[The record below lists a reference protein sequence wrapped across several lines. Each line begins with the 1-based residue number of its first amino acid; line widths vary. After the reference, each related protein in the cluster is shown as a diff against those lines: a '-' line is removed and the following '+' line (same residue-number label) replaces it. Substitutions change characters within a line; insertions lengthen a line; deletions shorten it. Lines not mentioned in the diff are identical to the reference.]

1 MAERLPFKSS
11 DFLRGLRVANQSALA
26 GIIDACSQDS
36 PKAVRDSIS
45 RAGGG
50 GVSTVISQVSS
61 ALSVLADYAYVKGL
75 NPQDQLLAED
85 FDLSATLGLLS
96 DVAAIASAASN
107 VETGACLRA
116 PAETTEQRAN
126 KEKAKVEG

>member
-45 RAGGG
+45 RG

-85 FDLSATLGLLS
+85 FDLTATLGLLS

-107 VETGACLRA
+107 VETNACLRA
-116 PAETTEQRAN
+116 PAETTGQRAN
-126 KEKAKVEG
+126 KEKTKVEG

>member
-45 RAGGG
+45 RG

-96 DVAAIASAASN
+96 DVAAIVSAASN
-107 VETGACLRA
+107 VETNACLRA
-116 PAETTEQRAN
+116 PAETTGQRAN
-126 KEKAKVEG
+126 KEKTKVEG

>member
-45 RAGGG
+45 LGG

-96 DVAAIASAASN
+96 DVAAIASVASN
-107 VETGACLRA
+107 VETNACLRA
-116 PAETTEQRAN
+116 PAETTGQRAN
-126 KEKAKVEG
+126 KEKTKVEG

>member
-45 RAGGG
+45 CGGG
-50 GVSTVISQVSS
+50 
-61 ALSVLADYAYVKGL
+61 Y
-75 NPQDQLLAED
+75 QLL
-85 FDLSATLGLLS
+85 FLKY
-96 DVAAIASAASN
+96 
-107 VETGACLRA
+107 RA
-116 PAETTEQRAN
+116 RFPSLPITPM
-126 KEKAKVEG
+126 

>member
-45 RAGGG
+45 RAGG
-50 GVSTVISQVSS
+50 
-61 ALSVLADYAYVKGL
+61 Y
-75 NPQDQLLAED
+75 QLL
-85 FDLSATLGLLS
+85 FLKY
-96 DVAAIASAASN
+96 
-107 VETGACLRA
+107 RA
-116 PAETTEQRAN
+116 RFPSLPITPM
-126 KEKAKVEG
+126 

>member
-45 RAGGG
+45 RGGG
-50 GVSTVISQVSS
+50 
-61 ALSVLADYAYVKGL
+61 Y
-75 NPQDQLLAED
+75 QLL
-85 FDLSATLGLLS
+85 FLKY
-96 DVAAIASAASN
+96 
-107 VETGACLRA
+107 RA
-116 PAETTEQRAN
+116 HFPSLPITPM
-126 KEKAKVEG
+126 

>member
-50 GVSTVISQVSS
+50 
-61 ALSVLADYAYVKGL
+61 Y
-75 NPQDQLLAED
+75 QLL
-85 FDLSATLGLLS
+85 FLKY
-96 DVAAIASAASN
+96 
-107 VETGACLRA
+107 RA
-116 PAETTEQRAN
+116 RFPSLPITPM
-126 KEKAKVEG
+126 

>member
-45 RAGGG
+45 RW

-107 VETGACLRA
+107 VETNACLRA
-116 PAETTEQRAN
+116 PAETTGQRAN

>member
-1 MAERLPFKSS
+1 MLQTNRRLRASS
-11 DFLRGLRVANQSALA
+11 TLALKTPPKLF
-26 GIIDACSQDS
+26 GIASHT
-36 PKAVRDSIS
+36 R
-45 RAGGG
+45 G

-85 FDLSATLGLLS
+85 FDLAATLGLLS

-107 VETGACLRA
+107 VETNACLRA

>member
-50 GVSTVISQVSS
+50 INCYFSSIERAFRPCRLRLCKGAESSGSVVSRR
-61 ALSVLADYAYVKGL
+61 
-75 NPQDQLLAED
+75 
-85 FDLSATLGLLS
+85 F
-96 DVAAIASAASN
+96 
-107 VETGACLRA
+107 
-116 PAETTEQRAN
+116 
-126 KEKAKVEG
+126 

>member
-1 MAERLPFKSS
+1 MSQTNRRLRASS
-11 DFLRGLRVANQSALA
+11 TLALKTPPKLF
-26 GIIDACSQDS
+26 GIASH
-36 PKAVRDSIS
+36 A
-45 RAGGG
+45 G

-85 FDLSATLGLLS
+85 FDLAATLGLLS

-107 VETGACLRA
+107 VETNACLQA
-116 PAETTEQRAN
+116 PAETTGQRAN
-126 KEKAKVEG
+126 KEKTKVEG

>member
-45 RAGGG
+45 RVGG

-116 PAETTEQRAN
+116 PAETTGQRAN
-126 KEKAKVEG
+126 KEKTKVEG

>member
-45 RAGGG
+45 CGG

-85 FDLSATLGLLS
+85 FDLAATLGLLS
-96 DVAAIASAASN
+96 DVAAIASTASN
-107 VETGACLRA
+107 VETNACLRA
-116 PAETTEQRAN
+116 PAETTGQRAN
-126 KEKAKVEG
+126 KEKTKVEG

>member
-45 RAGGG
+45 RG

-75 NPQDQLLAED
+75 NPQDQLLAC
-85 FDLSATLGLLS
+85 LLYTS
-96 DVAAIASAASN
+96 DAAD
-107 VETGACLRA
+107 E
-116 PAETTEQRAN
+116 
-126 KEKAKVEG
+126 

>member
-45 RAGGG
+45 RRGG
-50 GVSTVISQVSS
+50 
-61 ALSVLADYAYVKGL
+61 Y
-75 NPQDQLLAED
+75 QLL
-85 FDLSATLGLLS
+85 FLKY
-96 DVAAIASAASN
+96 
-107 VETGACLRA
+107 RA
-116 PAETTEQRAN
+116 RFPSLPITPM
-126 KEKAKVEG
+126 

>member
-45 RAGGG
+45 RG

-85 FDLSATLGLLS
+85 FDLAATLGLLS

-107 VETGACLRA
+107 VETNACLRA
-116 PAETTEQRAN
+116 PAETTGQRAN
-126 KEKAKVEG
+126 KEKTKVEG

>member
-36 PKAVRDSIS
+36 PKAARIASH
-45 RAGGG
+45 AG

-96 DVAAIASAASN
+96 DVAAIVSAASN
-107 VETGACLRA
+107 VETNACLRA
-116 PAETTEQRAN
+116 PAETTGQRAN
-126 KEKAKVEG
+126 KEKTKVEG

>member
-45 RAGGG
+45 RGGG
-50 GVSTVISQVSS
+50 GSINCFFSSIERAFRPCRLRLCKGAESSGSVVSRR
-61 ALSVLADYAYVKGL
+61 
-75 NPQDQLLAED
+75 
-85 FDLSATLGLLS
+85 F
-96 DVAAIASAASN
+96 
-107 VETGACLRA
+107 
-116 PAETTEQRAN
+116 
-126 KEKAKVEG
+126 

>member
-36 PKAVRDSIS
+36 PEAVRGSIS
-45 RAGGG
+45 RG

-107 VETGACLRA
+107 VETNACLRA
-116 PAETTEQRAN
+116 PAETTGQRAN
-126 KEKAKVEG
+126 KEKTKVEG

>member
-36 PKAVRDSIS
+36 PEAVRDSIS
-45 RAGGG
+45 RG

-85 FDLSATLGLLS
+85 LDLSATLGLLS

-107 VETGACLRA
+107 VETNACLRA
-116 PAETTEQRAN
+116 PAETTGQRAN
-126 KEKAKVEG
+126 KEKTKVEG

>member
-45 RAGGG
+45 HAGWGINCYFSSIERAFRPCRLRLCKGAESSGSV
-50 GVSTVISQVSS
+50 VSRR
-61 ALSVLADYAYVKGL
+61 
-75 NPQDQLLAED
+75 
-85 FDLSATLGLLS
+85 F
-96 DVAAIASAASN
+96 
-107 VETGACLRA
+107 
-116 PAETTEQRAN
+116 
-126 KEKAKVEG
+126 

>member
-1 MAERLPFKSS
+1 MSQTNRRLRASS
-11 DFLRGLRVANQSALA
+11 TLALKTPPKLFGVASHA
-26 GIIDACSQDS
+26 
-36 PKAVRDSIS
+36 
-45 RAGGG
+45 G

-107 VETGACLRA
+107 VETNACLRA
-116 PAETTEQRAN
+116 PAETTGQRAN
-126 KEKAKVEG
+126 KEKTKVEG

>member
-45 RAGGG
+45 RGGG
-50 GVSTVISQVSS
+50 YQR
-61 ALSVLADYAYVKGL
+61 LFLKY
-75 NPQDQLLAED
+75 
-85 FDLSATLGLLS
+85 
-96 DVAAIASAASN
+96 
-107 VETGACLRA
+107 RA
-116 PAETTEQRAN
+116 RFPSLPITPM
-126 KEKAKVEG
+126 

>member
-36 PKAVRDSIS
+36 PEAVRGSIS

-50 GVSTVISQVSS
+50 YQPLFLKYRARFPSS
-61 ALSVLADYAYVKGL
+61 
-75 NPQDQLLAED
+75 PI
-85 FDLSATLGLLS
+85 T
-96 DVAAIASAASN
+96 
-107 VETGACLRA
+107 
-116 PAETTEQRAN
+116 PM
-126 KEKAKVEG
+126 

>member
-45 RAGGG
+45 RGGG
-50 GVSTVISQVSS
+50 GINCYFSSIERTFRPCRLRLCKGAESSGSVVSRR
-61 ALSVLADYAYVKGL
+61 
-75 NPQDQLLAED
+75 
-85 FDLSATLGLLS
+85 F
-96 DVAAIASAASN
+96 
-107 VETGACLRA
+107 
-116 PAETTEQRAN
+116 
-126 KEKAKVEG
+126 

>member
-45 RAGGG
+45 RVGGG
-50 GVSTVISQVSS
+50 
-61 ALSVLADYAYVKGL
+61 DH
-75 NPQDQLLAED
+75 LL
-85 FDLSATLGLLS
+85 FLKY
-96 DVAAIASAASN
+96 
-107 VETGACLRA
+107 RA
-116 PAETTEQRAN
+116 RFPSLPITPM
-126 KEKAKVEG
+126 

>member
-45 RAGGG
+45 RR

-85 FDLSATLGLLS
+85 FDLAATLGLLS

-107 VETGACLRA
+107 VETNACLRA
-116 PAETTEQRAN
+116 PAETTGQRAN
-126 KEKAKVEG
+126 KEKTKVEG

>member
-45 RAGGG
+45 HAGVGINCYFSSIERAFR
-50 GVSTVISQVSS
+50 
-61 ALSVLADYAYVKGL
+61 
-75 NPQDQLLAED
+75 P
-85 FDLSATLGLLS
+85 
-96 DVAAIASAASN
+96 
-107 VETGACLRA
+107 C
-116 PAETTEQRAN
+116 
-126 KEKAKVEG
+126 

>member
-45 RAGGG
+45 RRG
-50 GVSTVISQVSS
+50 GVSTVISQVSI

-75 NPQDQLLAED
+75 NLQDQLLAED
-85 FDLSATLGLLS
+85 FDLAATLGLLS

-107 VETGACLRA
+107 VETNACLRA
-116 PAETTEQRAN
+116 PAETTGQRAN
-126 KEKAKVEG
+126 KEKTKVEG

>member
-45 RAGGG
+45 HG

-85 FDLSATLGLLS
+85 FDLAATLGLLS

-107 VETGACLRA
+107 VETNACLRA
-116 PAETTEQRAN
+116 PAETTGQRAN
-126 KEKAKVEG
+126 KEKTKVEG

>member
-45 RAGGG
+45 RRGGY
-50 GVSTVISQVSS
+50 Q
-61 ALSVLADYAYVKGL
+61 
-75 NPQDQLLAED
+75 QLFLKY
-85 FDLSATLGLLS
+85 
-96 DVAAIASAASN
+96 
-107 VETGACLRA
+107 RA
-116 PAETTEQRAN
+116 HFPSLPITPM
-126 KEKAKVEG
+126 